1 MIRRLSPYLA
11 DSFVA
16 RIFLLL
22 ACLSLFTQE
31 AWAALPPLRGGRFAL
46 LISIANAP
54 GQPRLPG
61 GQRDIELARAVA
73 KAAGVPDDNIFVLRD
88 REASADGIRR
98 ALSEL
103 ALRLAPADRVLIY
116 LAGFGSRRPDTDRPG
131 GCEEVFLA
139 ADGEALGYGE
149 LAALVVPLAERAEKT
164 AVFFDSCA
172 TPQRG
177 GSGLNSRCLAPAPGN
192 SCRSDANLR
201 WRNFTSDVRKA
212 GVPTS
217 NIVSVHAG
225 RPDKAVLDD
234 AFAATA
240 NRCLLLEAP
249 DLDQS
254 GAASIA
260 EMTDCAQQAV
270 DRLVG
275 AGNGPITVNG
285 NSGFVPFM
293 AKGGGQGPIARLFDD
308 IAGGRDG
315 RKQMLLE
322 NVSSP
327 SGVDGPAISLRS
339 SAVGYLY
346 LIASDGNDAARLVY
360 PTQADGSNR
369 IVAGSTFVFPRSAGR
384 SALAAGTSLLA
395 ILADNERDLATLPAP
410 PGQPFAT
417 DAGARKALYDF
428 ATTSLRAAEAPCQA
442 SGQARNLSLWR
453 ACSDAFGAAVI
464 TIKPK

>member
-1 MIRRLSPYLA
+1 MVYSVGRGQCGRLGPPVPTSYRHGSVFIRIRRLVYCQKIAMIRRLSPYLA

-164 AVFFDSCA
+164 AVFFGHDDFSACIHGVDDEVLYA
-172 TPQRG
+172 RA
-177 GSGLNSRCLAPAPGN
+177 LNLLSHGQYAIYEPREMVEDTKALFRQILA
-192 SCRSDANLR
+192 
-201 WRNFTSDVRKA
+201 
-212 GVPTS
+212 
-217 NIVSVHAG
+217 
-225 RPDKAVLDD
+225 
-234 AFAATA
+234 AFLERYRFA
-240 NRCLLLEAP
+240 LPELEAA
-249 DLDQS
+249 
-254 GAASIA
+254 GAA
-260 EMTDCAQQAV
+260 
-270 DRLVG
+270 
-275 AGNGPITVNG
+275 
-285 NSGFVPFM
+285 
-293 AKGGGQGPIARLFDD
+293 
-308 IAGGRDG
+308 
-315 RKQMLLE
+315 
-322 NVSSP
+322 
-327 SGVDGPAISLRS
+327 
-339 SAVGYLY
+339 
-346 LIASDGNDAARLVY
+346 
-360 PTQADGSNR
+360 
-369 IVAGSTFVFPRSAGR
+369 
-384 SALAAGTSLLA
+384 
-395 ILADNERDLATLPAP
+395 
-410 PGQPFAT
+410 
-417 DAGARKALYDF
+417 
-428 ATTSLRAAEAPCQA
+428 
-442 SGQARNLSLWR
+442 
-453 ACSDAFGAAVI
+453 
-464 TIKPK
+464 